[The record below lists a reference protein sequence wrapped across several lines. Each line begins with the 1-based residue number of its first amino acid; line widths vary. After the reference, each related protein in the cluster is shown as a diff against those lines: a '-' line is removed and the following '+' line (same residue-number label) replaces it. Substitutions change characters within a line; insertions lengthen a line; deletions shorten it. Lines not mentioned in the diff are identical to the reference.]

1 MTKPKTE
8 VNKIIPIK
16 EIVNEAPI
24 TTSIIRPLQPDH
36 YLLQSLIPLWR
47 AGKITSDQFSDAYF
61 NVDKASALLS
71 ADHV

>member
-1 MTKPKTE
+1 MKKRKTE
-8 VNKIIPIK
+8 PNKIVPIK
-16 EIVNEAPI
+16 EVVEKAPI
-24 TTSIIRPLQPDH
+24 TTSIVRPLQPDH

-47 AGKITSDQFSDAYF
+47 AGKITSEQFSDAYF